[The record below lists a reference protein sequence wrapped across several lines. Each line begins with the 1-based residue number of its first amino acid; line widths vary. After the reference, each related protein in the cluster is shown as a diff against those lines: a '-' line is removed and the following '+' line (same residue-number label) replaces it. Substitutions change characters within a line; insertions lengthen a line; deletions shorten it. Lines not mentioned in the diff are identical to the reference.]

1 MVLYTLAAFR
11 QVGRLARTLVVVA
24 PDDFFFDSRAETGF
38 DVATCGGASRA
49 DSVRQGLDA
58 LLKAGAEA
66 DDWVLVHDAARCLVT
81 PEQINQLIDAC
92 QHDDVGGLLA
102 HKLPDTLKTE
112 GRLEQ
117 QGRVAATL
125 DRSDKW
131 LAQTPQMFRIGLLS
145 QALTLAGAAVTD
157 ESSAIEMLGLAPR
170 LVVGSAQNFKVTYPE
185 DFALAEAILLNRSR
199 PA

>member
-145 QALTLAGAAVTD
+145 QALALAGAAVTD

-199 PA
+199 TV